1 MILWYLCCIPSC
13 TSPSCKATSCIFQNL
28 PSVMSMSLKPRSRGT
43 SHSQPCATP
52 GGMGWLGFWGSLE
65 ISMVACLGSKK
76 GGNKI
81 TDIYDFQR
89 YFMKQT
95 LLFDWWIWIFFGYLW
110 MWSHAPNHRSLAANW
125 LQDTPHAAIVVS
137 SAFLYLNHGI
147 WGSRAKCLEAT
158 GGCLAVVLA
167 YLLRFCLFVFLRS
180 SPEAYFLLYLLRTFI
195 GNSHWHEQNLFLTYC
210 GSLLESMMLPSVQ
223 LARRL
228 ERPLMWHHRDRH
240 DTCLCLMV
248 AVLVLTR
255 AVLCPFFLP
264 CKRVLLPSSRANLPP
279 RIFQHVTSIFR
290 SWHIRKHT
298 ISESTI
304 E

>member
-13 TSPSCKATSCIFQNL
+13 TSPSCKATSCILQNL

-65 ISMVACLGSKK
+65 ISMVACLGPNK

-89 YFMKQT
+89 YLIKQHYFST
-95 LLFDWWIWIFFGYLW
+95 GESGYLW
-110 MWSHAPNHRSLAANW
+110 MWSHAPHHRSLAANW
-125 LQDTPHAAIVVS
+125 LQVTPRAANVVS

-167 YLLRFCLFVFLRS
+167 YLLWFCLFVFLCS

-195 GNSHWHEQNLFLTYC
+195 GNSHWHEEDLFLTYC
-210 GSLLESMMLPSVQ
+210 GSLLSESMMLHSVQ
-223 LARRL
+223 LALRL

-248 AVLVLTR
+248 AVLVLAR

-264 CKRVLLPSSRANLPP
+264 CKRVLPTSRANLPP

-298 ISESTI
+298 IPESTI